1 MYVVGSR
8 SSPLCPLDCDL
19 PVLRQSGWRWPAPQN
34 VKAIRQGNAV
44 NIYWDFYDVP
54 AGERDESSPRYVLE
68 LWLCQNGQV
77 AFSPRG
83 ANESSLQVTDEAGC
97 AEPSHG
103 QIYLA
108 EVHGY
113 IGPVE
118 IPWPP
123 SATSTP

>member
-1 MYVVGSR
+1 MTDKDYVRPMDAEHEALLKTALKLEES
-8 SSPLCPLDCDL
+8 DEL
-19 PVLRQSGWRWPAPQN
+19 PAN
-34 VKAIRQGNAV
+34 VV

-54 AGERDESSPRYVLE
+54 EGERMEGSPRYVLE

-77 AFSPRG
+77 EFAPRG

-103 QIYLA
+103 RIYLA

-123 SATSTP
+123 SAAATP